1 MNILKTHI
9 LSQTLCWAAVLAA
22 LCLAPTQW
30 SFEPKAG
37 LHVTPGDIA
46 LLLAS
51 GAWALDTLVRR
62 DWARL
67 WRLPPWPHWLFVG
80 CVAVSSLTAADKGAA
95 VKDFAQYVA
104 YFIVGSMLF
113 ESFLRDGSQR
123 TRQAL
128 TVLAAATVAV
138 LALALV
144 QYLGSGDDPLAV
156 RGTFGNR
163 NVLGGFL
170 ALALPFCCAGLMGAS
185 KIAVKAVC
193 AVMLAAGMAVNL
205 SAASY
210 FAVALVVLCMSVAK
224 GARWFLP
231 VAAGLLLW
239 QNAVLPRLP
248 RENDLVHYRSV
259 ALYDEGGEPERRYPE
274 WQAAYSLVLTNPWT
288 GVGPGNYQK
297 QIGQYYAQVPR
308 RTGPAEP
315 DTQNL
320 YLVLAASLGLPGLLC
335 FLAVL
340 TYAVAAAFG
349 SVAGAAPEDKRWH
362 VWGAAGALG
371 AFAITAIWHPLLVRG
386 IGLPLVFVLALAR
399 SIGKAETTDGKQAD
413 RTPAHL

>member
-1 MNILKTHI
+1 MNRGQINN
-9 LSQTLCWAAVLAA
+9 LSRTLCRAVVLAA
-22 LCLAPTQW
+22 LCLSPSQW
-30 SFEPKAG
+30 SFEPMAG

-46 LLLAS
+46 LLLAA
-51 GAWALDTLVRR
+51 GVWALDTLVRR

-67 WRLPPWPHWLFVG
+67 WRLPPWPHWLFLG
-80 CVAVSSLTAADKGAA
+80 CVAASFLTAPDKGAA

-104 YFIVGSMLF
+104 YFMVGSMLF
-113 ESFLRDGSQR
+113 ESFLREGEQCAR
-123 TRQAL
+123 KAL
-128 TVLAAATVAV
+128 AVLAAVAGAV
-138 LALALV
+138 LALALA
-144 QYLGSGDDPLAV
+144 QYFGGGEDPLLV

-170 ALALPFCCAGLMGAS
+170 ALALPFCCAGLMGAPNN
-185 KIAVKAVC
+185 AVKTFC
-193 AVMLAAGMAVNL
+193 AVMLAFGMAVNL

-210 FAVALVVLCMSVAK
+210 FAVALVFLCMAAAK

-248 RENDLVHYRSV
+248 RENDIAHYRSV
-259 ALYDEGGEPERRYPE
+259 ALYDESGEPERRYPE
-274 WQAAYSLVLTNPWT
+274 WQAAYSLVLTHPWT

-297 QIGQYYAQVPR
+297 QIGRYYAQVPR

-320 YLVLAASLGLPGLLC
+320 YLVLAASLGLPGLLA
-335 FLAVL
+335 FMAMLA
-340 TYAVAAAFG
+340 YAAAAALRG
-349 SVAGAAPEDKRWH
+349 AAGAAPEDKRWQAR
-362 VWGAAGALG
+362 GTAGALG

-399 SIGKAETTDGKQAD
+399 CIGQAESTDGKQAD
-413 RTPAHL
+413 RSPAHL